1 MISSEIVTLLRLKN
15 SKVQRSMLKKL
26 ISRVN
31 YIIINY
37 IELLRAPFH
46 DEAILIITIEN
57 CLLHAITRVALKSF
71 LSRILIADRYIL
83 YIVYLHFFARKIGV
97 GSRETKKIS
106 R

>member
-26 ISRVN
+26 ISCVN

-46 DEAILIITIEN
+46 DEAIL
-57 CLLHAITRVALKSF
+57 LR
-71 LSRILIADRYIL
+71 SRIVYYTQLHELRLNPSCHEFSSRIDISFISYICIFL
-83 YIVYLHFFARKIGV
+83 QGK
-97 GSRETKKIS
+97 
-106 R
+106 